1 MTTSRVDLNCDVGEG
16 YGAWPGGPDEV
27 LMQQATSVNVACGY
41 HAGDPSIM
49 RRTCALAVR
58 HHCAIGAQVAYP
70 DLAGFGRRFI
80 DMQPGDLTDAVVYQ
94 LAALD
99 GFARLAGS
107 RVEYVKPHGAL
118 YNAVVAHEAQAAA
131 VATAVY
137 QYDPTLA
144 VLGMPRSAIGRACE
158 RLGVRFVHEGFAD
171 REYTADGLLVPRT
184 QPGALITDPLRAA
197 AQAVAL
203 AASGLQS
210 VCIHSDTPGAAE
222 TTGVITS
229 VAAISRWI
237 AAHTA
242 SGAGVTGA
250 SARTTKAGSRFT
262 RTRVGWAR
270 AIPCSAS
277 CTTAS
282 GRLINFFTAHSF
294 VHNQATT

>member
-58 HHCAIGAQVAYP
+58 HHCAIGAQVGYP

-131 VATAVY
+131 VATAV
-137 QYDPTLA
+137 
-144 VLGMPRSAIGRACE
+144 
-158 RLGVRFVHEGFAD
+158 H
-171 REYTADGLLVPRT
+171 
-184 QPGALITDPLRAA
+184 
-197 AQAVAL
+197 
-203 AASGLQS
+203 
-210 VCIHSDTPGAAE
+210 
-222 TTGVITS
+222 
-229 VAAISRWI
+229 
-237 AAHTA
+237 
-242 SGAGVTGA
+242 
-250 SARTTKAGSRFT
+250 
-262 RTRVGWAR
+262 
-270 AIPCSAS
+270 
-277 CTTAS
+277 
-282 GRLINFFTAHSF
+282 
-294 VHNQATT
+294 